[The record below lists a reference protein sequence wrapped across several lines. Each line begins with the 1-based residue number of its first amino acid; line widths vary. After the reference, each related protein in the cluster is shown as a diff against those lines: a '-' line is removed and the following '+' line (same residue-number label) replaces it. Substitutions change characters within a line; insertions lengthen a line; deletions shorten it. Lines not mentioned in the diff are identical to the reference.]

1 MIHLCTG
8 SQTLTL
14 ENTCG
19 ELGVAATLPHK
30 LLMVKQLSLKEA
42 PYHRQVFI
50 ILSCIYNPRNIKTSP
65 GLVKGTTSL
74 TGPFPSGWAHM
85 GARGLQTT
93 SLSSEQVPY
102 KNRSVEGSQRTISLH
117 YAGTCAGLW
126 PGTPQDSGTSL
137 LRGGKIYPGHRSP
150 SNTARGTLCRTAGGQ
165 EGTLTF
171 RE

>member
-74 TGPFPSGWAHM
+74 TGPFLLG
-85 GARGLQTT
+85 GLTWV
-93 SLSSEQVPY
+93 L
-102 KNRSVEGSQRTISLH
+102 EGCRPPLCPVNKFHI
-117 YAGTCAGLW
+117 
-126 PGTPQDSGTSL
+126 
-137 LRGGKIYPGHRSP
+137 KID
-150 SNTARGTLCRTAGGQ
+150 L
-165 EGTLTF
+165 
-171 RE
+171 